1 MIIIFS
7 VSVRESKSSLDSLK
21 SGHKIAQTQTEKK
34 ISFLQQLRYCFMGNE
49 KYRYI
54 TFTSPNVP
62 FATDILINRK
72 EREKKAVLAG
82 VSFNSVSRIDS
93 CARYQNKLLFNH
105 FHNLF
110 LRLLFPL
117 SFMTFNLF
125 YWTIYFKTAKDF
137 SWGNHAVKGNI
148 GE

>member
-1 MIIIFS
+1 
-7 VSVRESKSSLDSLK
+7 
-21 SGHKIAQTQTEKK
+21 
-34 ISFLQQLRYCFMGNE
+34 MGNE

-93 CARYQNKLLFNH
+93 CARYKVVKI
-105 FHNLF
+105 FHEF
-110 LRLLFPL
+110 L
-117 SFMTFNLF
+117 S
-125 YWTIYFKTAKDF
+125 
-137 SWGNHAVKGNI
+137 GNI
-148 GE
+148 DDYIFVV